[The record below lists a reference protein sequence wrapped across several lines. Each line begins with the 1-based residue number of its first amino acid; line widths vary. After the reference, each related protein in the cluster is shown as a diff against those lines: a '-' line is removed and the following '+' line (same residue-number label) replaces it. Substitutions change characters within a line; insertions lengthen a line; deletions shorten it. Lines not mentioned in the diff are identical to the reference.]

1 MSSTTKNHTGRTSA
15 NLTEKQNRILEYI
28 IEQLDEQSFF
38 KSRYMAE
45 DLDLSAK
52 EIGVNLGI
60 ISEKVGELDFEKWGK
75 SSGTTWKITR
85 LNRSKAH

>member
-1 MSSTTKNHTGRTSA
+1 
-15 NLTEKQNRILEYI
+15 
-28 IEQLDEQSFF
+28 
-38 KSRYMAE
+38 MAE

-85 LNRSKAH
+85 LNRSETH